1 MNKLSYFISIGSMFG
16 VAFAIPI
23 CSLISYLNN
32 PSNNGKGLL
41 LGCVAGI
48 PIGMIGGLIVYLLI
62 NAKKDKKN
70 WYYNSGGM
78 KNGRYKRII

>member
-1 MNKLSYFISIGSMFG
+1 MKVCLRKDKGGKGYEQIIVFYI
-16 VAFAIPI
+16 
-23 CSLISYLNN
+23 NN

-70 WYYNSGGM
+70 
-78 KNGRYKRII
+78 

>member
-1 MNKLSYFISIGSMFG
+1 
-16 VAFAIPI
+16 VAYAIPI

-41 LGCVAGI
+41 IGCVAGI

-62 NAKKDKKN
+62 NAKKNKKN
-70 WYYNSGGM
+70 
-78 KNGRYKRII
+78 